1 MLIRPINELD
11 AHFHKPWGLL
21 LILWDQQ
28 QRELFGLSNVID
40 AFEQIMQDPMEKRN
54 LSPYIADLFS
64 DLAILSRAL
73 REIEIYQP
81 WAATFENERKVSDL
95 YPVKLRL
102 HLALFWKEVKSS
114 AKDSSRN
121 TKEKLSRF
129 SRKLPSSSIIWR
141 TWTKY

>member
-81 WAATFENERKVSDL
+81 WAATFEDERKVSGL
-95 YPVKLRL
+95 ELRL
-102 HLALFWKEVKSS
+102 HLDLFWKEVKSS